1 MRTKKSILF
10 RCRSIASLDVEN
22 ISKKDSNDNIIE
34 DEKGKSN
41 KGNVNNNTTSSNN
54 RTNSS
59 DDHIKLKDY
68 KTTNQTRNRKQAI
81 NTWSGEEEPTGRGEN
96 INNIKKVQIQ
106 KIFASVPNSIIEF
119 FSNLTDILM

>member
-41 KGNVNNNTTSSNN
+41 KGNVANNTTSSNN

-59 DDHIKLKDY
+59 EDHIKLKDY

-96 INNIKKVQIQ
+96 FNNIKKVQIQ
-106 KIFASVPNSIIEF
+106 KIFASVPNSIIDF
-119 FSNLTDILM
+119 FRI